1 MNNKDRMTYVIRI
14 AELIVLI
21 AILVILLVPI
31 ANKALSKNDCAN
43 PNINP
48 DKAQYWREVL
58 QLYRHD
64 ADVNQMLLVKY
75 TGGCDAIAEYYI
87 KSDSNHAWE
96 LKFTDNAYVGK
107 NGISADIVEGNCA
120 TPVGDYG
127 IRKTAFGILPNP
139 GTKLEWI
146 DVTPNTYAC
155 DEDTELYNQIFDI
168 SKSDHKD
175 CKGEEMYI
183 YSPEYNYGFTMEHN
197 PNNEYPLQSNIF
209 IHCKGAKPFTGG
221 CVALDQEHIKTI
233 LTTCDEGMRVVVNDI
248 Y

>member
-1 MNNKDRMTYVIRI
+1 MERKYSVLRI
-14 AELIVLI
+14 IELIAVL
-21 AILVILLVPI
+21 AILIVVLMPDIKV
-31 ANKALSKNDCAN
+31 AFNQNDCAN
-43 PNINP
+43 KDINP
-48 DKAQYWREVL
+48 DRAQYWRETL
-58 QLYRHD
+58 WKYRDDDSVH
-64 ADVNQMLLVKY
+64 QMLLIKY

-87 KSDSNHAWE
+87 KSEYNNAWE
-96 LKFTDNAYVGK
+96 LKFESEAYVGK
-107 NGISADIVEGNCA
+107 NGISADIVEGNNA

-127 IRKTAFGILPNP
+127 IRDTAFGILPNP
-139 GTKLEWI
+139 GTKLKWL

-168 SKSDHKD
+168 SKSNHKD

-221 CVALDQEHIKTI
+221 CVALDQEAIKTI
-233 LTTCDEGMRVVVNDI
+233 LTTCDKGMRVVVDDI